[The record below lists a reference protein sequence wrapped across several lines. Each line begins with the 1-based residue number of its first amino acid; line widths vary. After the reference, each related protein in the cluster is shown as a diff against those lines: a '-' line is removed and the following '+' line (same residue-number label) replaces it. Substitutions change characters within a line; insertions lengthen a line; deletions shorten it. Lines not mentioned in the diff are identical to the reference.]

1 VAIISIRTTWCFAD
15 IFLDFASFAYLAM
28 KNRIKAL
35 TEYRRTFR
43 HSQAKARGDSL
54 YALSVDFLVAV

>member
-1 VAIISIRTTWCFAD
+1 MVFCRYFSRLW
-15 IFLDFASFAYLAM
+15 LFAYLAM

-43 HSQAKARGDSL
+43 HSQAIARGDSL